1 MGEHVLVPID
11 GSPAAEA
18 ALDYALTLPDVS
30 VTVITVV
37 NPFDVDP
44 LSPGFQS
51 PLGKAG
57 MPAYSQEWY
66 QKEWKDAEALHED
79 LREKVGDVP
88 FESVVKMGQPARQ
101 ILGYARDHDV
111 DHVVMGT
118 HGKEDLANVVLGSV
132 ADKVTHR
139 APVTVTV
146 VR

>member
-1 MGEHVLVPID
+1 MGEQVLVPID
-11 GSPAAEA
+11 GSPAATA
-18 ALDYALTLPDVS
+18 ALDYALTIPDVA

-66 QKEWKDAEALHED
+66 QKEWKDAEALHDE
-79 LREKVGDVP
+79 LRETAGDVP
-88 FESVVKMGQPARQ
+88 FEGVVKMGQPAKQ
-101 ILGYARDHDV
+101 ILKYVEANDV

-118 HGKEDLANVVLGSV
+118 HGRDDLSHVLLGSV
-132 ADKVTHR
+132 AEKVTR
-139 APVTVTV
+139 RSPVTVTV
-146 VR
+146 VK